1 MVDKKEVQP
10 VSSSANGGN
19 PSLTVQRVS
28 DAWENVRKRIKQKS
42 SLAAAHLGHFKVISI
57 DGSAEQP
64 IIVIQPAKQVH
75 FAFVKEKLK
84 DLEWALSMEFG
95 QSCQAHILAPGQSL
109 SPASV
114 YGAVPSTENT
124 MQALAPQQS
133 AYLEPPVPAPPAV
146 VEQKS
151 AHSQMSKST
160 SYPVNTVSTNETNAP
175 PVAKNGIVREN
186 INVLSSRETIQQQAE
201 RDPVV
206 QEVIKTFA
214 ARIVDVYPK

>member
-1 MVDKKEVQP
+1 
-10 VSSSANGGN
+10 
-19 PSLTVQRVS
+19 
-28 DAWENVRKRIKQKS
+28 
-42 SLAAAHLGHFKVISI
+42 
-57 DGSAEQP
+57 
-64 IIVIQPAKQVH
+64 
-75 FAFVKEKLK
+75 VKENDRLK
-84 DLEWALSMEFG
+84 DLEWALTMEFG
-95 QSCQAHILAPGQSL
+95 QPCQVRLLGPGQSF
-109 SPASV
+109 SPASA
-114 YGAVPSTENT
+114 YGSVPSSENT
-124 MQALAPQQS
+124 MQALASQQS

-151 AHSQMSKST
+151 THSQMSKST